1 MNEFLPPLGM
11 NGLVAQRTYWFVTC
25 RCLVRIN
32 GSALKR
38 GNDWNIDDSRMGP
51 MLMHWRSDGGASHKG
66 RGQRGLQRRRAKIK
80 REMAEEAFIL
90 TTSCCPHYA
99 SALRLSDLKHLII
112 WIVCDRKGI
121 CNAALECIRMTVK
134 MFRLSLMIPRI
145 LLIWNILYIFLTSSD
160 TTLCHRPQCSKPN
173 SDSDKS
179 HGADHL
185 VRYVST
191 SAWLLQAHHSAH
203 YYPAATYL
211 TINNALPTTHALHAP
226 HPTLA
231 YNHAFTWVHEL
242 GGGHFQSLRPGRC
255 HCWRR
260 YAHSSWVQILQTC
273 IDEFGRTPSW
283 TTGKATPVTDGV
295 LQGQWSTGDYKSPEN
310 CYEAGQGWMHSYAVQ
325 GVTDVTLRDIWKQR
339 YSPLLRVCWISLG
352 GE

>member
-226 HPTLA
+226 HPYASLQPCL
-231 YNHAFTWVHEL
+231 HL
-242 GGGHFQSLRPGRC
+242 GPWTGRRPFSKSLRPGRC

-260 YAHSSWVQILQTC
+260 YAHSSL
-273 IDEFGRTPSW
+273 G
-283 TTGKATPVTDGV
+283 TDPTNLHWRVRQGPLPEQLARQHLSRMGV
-295 LQGQWSTGDYKSPEN
+295 LQGQWSTGGLQESGK
-310 CYEAGQGWMHSYAVQ
+310 
-325 GVTDVTLRDIWKQR
+325 
-339 YSPLLRVCWISLG
+339 LLRGWAGLDA
-352 GE
+352 